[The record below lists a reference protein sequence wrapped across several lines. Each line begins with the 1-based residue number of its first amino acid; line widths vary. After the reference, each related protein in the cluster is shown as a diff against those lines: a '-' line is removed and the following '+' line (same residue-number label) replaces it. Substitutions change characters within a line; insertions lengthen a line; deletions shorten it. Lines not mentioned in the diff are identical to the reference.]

1 MTSELERPSATVEG
15 GRLVPLPRNV
25 PWWIIILAIS
35 GLLILLFISTSASY
49 QDTFAFL
56 VSGIIRTIQLTVVGY
71 LLALV
76 FGLIGGLGR
85 ISKNVAIYTVATLYV
100 EIIRGVPLLVVLL
113 YIAFVLS
120 PLMSSFLTENAQSLN
135 LPILA
140 SVSLIFRDDFMRG
153 ALGLAIGYGAYLSEV
168 YRAGIESIARGQMEA
183 ARSLGMS
190 YTQAMRYVIL
200 PQAVRI
206 ILPPLGN
213 DFIAML
219 KDSSLVS
226 AIGATPVN
234 AELTLRGRM
243 YSASTFKS
251 LETWNSVAL
260 LYLIMSLSLSVLVR
274 YVEKRWS
281 IPK

>member
-1 MTSELERPSATVEG
+1 MASSAEQQSSGIQG
-15 GRLVPLPRNV
+15 GRLIPLPRDL

-35 GLLILLFISTSASY
+35 GLLILLFVSSSASY
-49 QDTFAFL
+49 QETLSFL
-56 VSGIIRTIQLTVVGY
+56 SSGVIRTLQLTVVGY

-85 ISKNVAIYTVATLYV
+85 ISKNPVIYTIATLYV
-100 EIIRGVPLLVVLL
+100 EVIRGVPLLVVLI
-113 YIAFVLS
+113 YIAFVLAPFAS
-120 PLMSSFLTENAQSLN
+120 EQLSTMAKSLGQ
-135 LPILA
+135 PILDDMG
-140 SVSLIFRDDFMRG
+140 VIFRDTFMRG

-183 ARSLGMS
+183 ARSLGMG
-190 YTQAMRYVIL
+190 YGQALRYVIL

-226 AIGATPVN
+226 AIGALPIE

-251 LETWNSVAL
+251 FETWNSVAL
-260 LYLIMSLSLSVLVR
+260 LYLIMSLGLSVIVR
-274 YVEKRWS
+274 YVERRWS
-281 IPK
+281 IPR

>member
-1 MTSELERPSATVEG
+1 MTIHVGQPGPVEG
-15 GRLVPLPRNV
+15 GRLLPIPRNL
-25 PWWIIILAIS
+25 PWWIIILAIC
-35 GLLILLFISTSASY
+35 GLLILLFVSTSASY
-49 QDTFAFL
+49 QETFSFL
-56 VSGIIRTIQLTVVGY
+56 WGGVIRTLQLTLVAY
-71 LLALV
+71 ALALV

-85 ISKNVAIYTVATLYV
+85 ISKNPIIYTIATLYV
-100 EIIRGVPLLVVLL
+100 EIIRGVPLLVVLI
-113 YIAFVLS
+113 YIAFVLAPQAYILLS
-120 PLMSSFLTENAQSLN
+120 AAAIALN
-135 LPILA
+135 VPVLETVA
-140 SVSLIFRDDFMRG
+140 GEYFRNDFMRG
-153 ALGLAIGYGAYLSEV
+153 VLGLAIGYGAYLSEV

-183 ARSLGMS
+183 ARSLGMG
-190 YTQAMRYVIL
+190 YGQALRYVIL
-200 PQAVRI
+200 PQAIRI

-226 AIGATPVN
+226 AIGALPIN

-251 LETWNSVAL
+251 FETWNSVAV
-260 LYLIMSLSLSVLVR
+260 LYLIMSLALSVLVR

>member
-1 MTSELERPSATVEG
+1 MTIHVGQPGPVEG
-15 GRLVPLPRNV
+15 GRLLPIPRNL
-25 PWWIIILAIS
+25 PWWIIILAIC
-35 GLLILLFISTSASY
+35 GLLILLFVSTSASY
-49 QDTFAFL
+49 QETFSFL
-56 VSGIIRTIQLTVVGY
+56 WGGVIRTLQLTLVAY
-71 LLALV
+71 ALALV

-85 ISKNVAIYTVATLYV
+85 ISKNPIIYTIATLYV
-100 EIIRGVPLLVVLL
+100 EIIRGVPLLVVLI
-113 YIAFVLS
+113 YIAFVLA
-120 PLMSSFLTENAQSLN
+120 PQASSLISTAAEALN
-135 LPILA
+135 LPALDTLA
-140 SVSLIFRDDFMRG
+140 VIFRDDFMRG
-153 ALGLAIGYGAYLSEV
+153 VLGLAIGYGAYLSEV

-183 ARSLGMS
+183 ARSLGMG
-190 YTQAMRYVIL
+190 YGQALRYVIL
-200 PQAVRI
+200 PQAIRI

-226 AIGATPVN
+226 AIGALPIN

-251 LETWNSVAL
+251 FETWNSVAV
-260 LYLIMSLSLSVLVR
+260 LYLIMSLALSVLVR

>member
-1 MTSELERPSATVEG
+1 MTIHVGQPGPVEG
-15 GRLVPLPRNV
+15 GRLLPIPRNL
-25 PWWIIILAIS
+25 PWWIIILAIC
-35 GLLILLFISTSASY
+35 GLLILLFVSTSASY
-49 QDTFAFL
+49 QETFSFL
-56 VSGIIRTIQLTVVGY
+56 WGGVIRTLQLTLVAY
-71 LLALV
+71 ALALV

-85 ISKNVAIYTVATLYV
+85 ISKNPIIYTIATLYV
-100 EIIRGVPLLVVLL
+100 EIIRGVPLLVVLI
-113 YIAFVLS
+113 YIAFVLA
-120 PLMSSFLTENAQSLN
+120 PQPSSLISTAAEALN
-135 LPILA
+135 LPALDTLA
-140 SVSLIFRDDFMRG
+140 VIFRDDFMRG
-153 ALGLAIGYGAYLSEV
+153 VLGLAIGYGAYLSEV

-183 ARSLGMS
+183 ARSLGMG
-190 YTQAMRYVIL
+190 YGQALRYVIL
-200 PQAVRI
+200 PQAIRI

-226 AIGATPVN
+226 AIGALPIN

-251 LETWNSVAL
+251 FETWNSVAV
-260 LYLIMSLSLSVLVR
+260 LYLIMSLALSVLVR

>member
-1 MTSELERPSATVEG
+1 MASQSDQQQTVQG
-15 GRLVPLPRNV
+15 GRLLPLPRQI
-25 PWWIIILAIS
+25 PWWIVILTIA
-35 GLLILLFISTSASY
+35 GLLLLLFLTTSASY
-49 QDTFAFL
+49 QETFGFLWSGVIRTLQLTL
-56 VSGIIRTIQLTVVGY
+56 VSY
-71 LLALV
+71 LFALV

-85 ISKNVAIYTVATLYV
+85 ISKNPVTYTLSTLYV
-100 EIIRGVPLLVVLL
+100 EVIRGVPLLVVLI
-113 YIAFVLS
+113 YIAFVLAPMAS
-120 PLMSSFLTENAQSLN
+120 TFLNSSAESLGLPFLDDLG
-135 LPILA
+135 IF
-140 SVSLIFRDDFMRG
+140 FRDGFMRG
-153 ALGLAIGYGAYLSEV
+153 VLGLAIGYGAYLSEV
-168 YRAGIESIARGQMEA
+168 YRAGIESIPRGQMEA

-190 YTQAMRYVIL
+190 YAQAMRYAIL

-226 AIGATPVN
+226 AIGALPVD

-251 LETWNSVAL
+251 FETWNSVAI
-260 LYLIMSLSLSVLVR
+260 LYLILSLGFSVAVR
-274 YVEKRWS
+274 YIERRWA

>member
-1 MTSELERPSATVEG
+1 MASSAERQASGIQG
-15 GRLVPLPRNV
+15 GRLVPLPRDL

-35 GLLILLFISTSASY
+35 GLLILLFVSSSASY
-49 QDTFAFL
+49 QETLGFL
-56 VSGIIRTIQLTVVGY
+56 SSGVIRTLQFTVIGY
-71 LLALV
+71 VLALV

-85 ISKNVAIYTVATLYV
+85 ISKNPIIYTLATLYV
-100 EIIRGVPLLVVLL
+100 ETIRGVPLLVVLL
-113 YIAFVLS
+113 YIAFVLA
-120 PLMSSFLTENAQSLN
+120 PQ
-135 LPILA
+135 A
-140 SVSLIFRDDFMRG
+140 SVFFSDQATALNMPFLDGIGGIFRDNFMRG
-153 ALGLAIGYGAYLSEV
+153 ALGLAIGYGAYLSET
-168 YRAGIESIARGQMEA
+168 YRAGIQSIARGQMEA

-190 YTQAMRYVIL
+190 YGQALRYVVL

-226 AIGATPVN
+226 AIGALPVD

-251 LETWNSVAL
+251 FETWNSVAL
-260 LYLIMSLSLSVLVR
+260 LYLVMSLGLSIIVR
-274 YVEKRWS
+274 YVERRWS